1 MDLTALDDTALAAE
15 TRQREVALQ
24 EAIAEVARRNE
35 SRGWGV
41 WSEENC
47 AAVVARK
54 RADIRH
60 WERAANRTPEELLP
74 PSLFRLGYEWCAL
87 TLFGIFDRLLDKP
100 SKDIMIYQSFEPI
113 GRGLWKPNGPEKA
126 VDYRRRA
133 ILDMIQS
140 METFAKGRMQSMF
153 FALPPRQS
161 SYTEADDENLRVA
174 AYQNQSP
181 VSRPATT

>member
-1 MDLTALDDTALAAE
+1 MDLSTLDDTTLAAE
-15 TRQREVALQ
+15 TRQREIALQ

-35 SRGWGV
+35 GRGWDK

-60 WERAANRTPEELLP
+60 WERSATRNPEELLP

-100 SKDIMIYQSFEPI
+100 SKDIMLCQNFAPA
-113 GRGLWKPNGPEKA
+113 GRGLWKPNGPEQA
-126 VDYRRRA
+126 IDYRRRA

-140 METFAKGRMQSMF
+140 METFSRGRMQSMF
-153 FALPPRQS
+153 FALPPRRS
-161 SYTEADDENLRVA
+161 TYTEADDENLRVA
-174 AYQNQSP
+174 PPQKQPP
-181 VSRPATT
+181 VSRLTTM